1 MEKILPISHRT
12 CLFCGEEKKQHW
24 IESEMYY
31 ECVCQD
37 STLHQNLTQQIDEL
51 KKQLP
56 QEKFTITSEPIL
68 RNKKNI
74 L

>member
-1 MEKILPISHRT
+1 MTTILPISHRT
-12 CLFCGEEKKQHW
+12 CLFCGEQ
-24 IESEMYY
+24 IEGRWQESDRYY
-31 ECVCQD
+31 ECECPD
-37 STLHQNLTQQIDEL
+37 SVLHRKLTEQIDEL

-68 RNKKNI
+68 RRKNNI